1 MRAYPYD
8 ISIFPDNS
16 PREFKSA
23 CAKIERAFPAY
34 NKEKL
39 LVDVDG
45 STIQAYSQGDKE
57 IVVYDDYDVGTVFA
71 LSDVDIRAALA

>member
-8 ISIFPDNS
+8 ISIYPDNS

-23 CAKIERAFPAY
+23 CEKIEQAFPEFR
-34 NKEKL
+34 KERL

-45 STIQAYSQGDKE
+45 STIQAYTREDQE
-57 IVVYDDYDVGTVFA
+57 IVVYDCYDVGAVFA
-71 LSDVDIRAALA
+71 LSDVDIGPALA